1 MTNKHIMMFAI
12 GIIATASI
20 AMIPAFA
27 ANMGVQLTVEEGF
40 TNTLM
45 YAEYCG
51 TGMCYAYI
59 YTDTVSE
66 LGEFIWGTSGNECTV
81 NSTITRNGTATLE
94 IDSYTIQ
101 DILFLQILKV
111 AISSFL
117 IVQISKDYP
126 LQLSQS

>member
-1 MTNKHIMMFAI
+1 MTNKHIMMFAL

-101 DILFLQILKV
+101 GMQTRSIV
-111 AISSFL
+111 NMEVGEL
-117 IVQISKDYP
+117 I
-126 LQLSQS
+126 QLANIYTDCY